1 MRSWAPLPLGHPSR
15 RAGARLARRARH
27 AVRGCSRAPK
37 VLAQARGLA
46 LQPYRARL
54 PEHRASQHN
63 NARDALWSLLSAC
76 VSLSVALGDRVAR
89 EDITDRRF
97 EVFVHHVRRVFI
109 FVHRRCVCEEGGSAL
124 ERLTDR

>member
-97 EVFVHHVRRVFI
+97 EVFVQPRETRVYF
-109 FVHRRCVCEEGGSAL
+109 CPPAL
-124 ERLTDR
+124 CL